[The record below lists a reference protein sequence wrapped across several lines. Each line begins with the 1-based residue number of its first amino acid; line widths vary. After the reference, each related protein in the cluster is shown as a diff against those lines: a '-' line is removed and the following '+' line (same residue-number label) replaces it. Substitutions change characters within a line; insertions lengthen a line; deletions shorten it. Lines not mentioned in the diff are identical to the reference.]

1 MGMPCACADPAQ
13 IVLELLLCT
22 CGGLSAALRLREVAL
37 AQRPLISLRFSSAR
51 RREKHCSLTVPVESV
66 LLRTGA
72 FAGTLFAAADERLR
86 GLTRRYRLQ
95 PQRSMA
101 YPRT

>member
-1 MGMPCACADPAQ
+1 MVVKLWASTLG
-13 IVLELLLCT
+13 VT
-22 CGGLSAALRLREVAL
+22 SNFVKHTTGTS
-37 AQRPLISLRFSSAR
+37 SL
-51 RREKHCSLTVPVESV
+51 ESV
-66 LLRTGA
+66 WLRVEA